1 MATLT
6 LRRAAVTYSR
16 GPKGMKAWQL
26 LFATTI
32 YLYDYKVTIFPMT
45 PERYISLPFRLGGWG
60 YSTCHHDDDD
70 ADDAADDDHDD
81 HDHDDDDDPSGLGKQ
96 WRLTVLLVLLSL
108 LLENIIHIYIHTY
121 FVYILYIHII
131 IYIYIIH

>member
-108 LLENIIHIYIHTY
+108 LLENIIHIYIYT
-121 FVYILYIHII
+121 HISCI
-131 IYIYIIH
+131 YYIYIL

>member
-70 ADDAADDDHDD
+70 DDADDDADDDHDD

-108 LLENIIHIYIHTY
+108 LLENIIHIYIY
-121 FVYILYIHII
+121 
-131 IYIYIIH
+131 IYIYTHISCIYYIYIL